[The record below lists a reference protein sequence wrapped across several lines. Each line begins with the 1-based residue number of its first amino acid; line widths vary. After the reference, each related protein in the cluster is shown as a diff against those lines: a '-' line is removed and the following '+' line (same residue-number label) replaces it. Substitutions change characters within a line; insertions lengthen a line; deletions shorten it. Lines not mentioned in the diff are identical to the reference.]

1 MTAKTYATLNPN
13 AIGQDLELDQGN
25 LVVTNLGL
33 AATSNGEASAVFG
46 TVPKAVG
53 HARFDC
59 YFYSNSRGNMS
70 GICSV
75 GLSRPEGAL
84 DGAVGDDAYS
94 WGMRPGEGGIWHNGA
109 QVVAGVP
116 VDERR
121 CITVY
126 INFNSDAGPYL
137 AWFVDGNFYANVF
150 LPTDSS
156 GGFFWLPAVSI
167 AASAP
172 GDVSAFC
179 NFGQRPFPLAPQ
191 PTNSK
196 NETVDSSGSTIDFF
210 DGWYEINTEGIANL
224 YLTIIDEGIVTLGTD
239 EPAHKVYRSKVTNAE
254 TFSIKRRPIVWPWG
268 DTQVQ
273 LAAYGSLNLE
283 NFDGL
288 YTFLVGAD
296 LRDTIISIKLPA
308 AMAMGT
314 GSLIRDAPLIATAIL
329 DNVTCDNE
337 DIITITMKDT
347 IARLDK
353 TLPVMINPPFV
364 DSGAANRMIPLTFG
378 ACRNRVPLL
387 IDGPNRIYQ
396 WHDAPVNN
404 LAAVK
409 DIAAPLD
416 PNATPPQYTPA
427 LNASGMQLATDPFGK
442 LTGDLSSVGT
452 QVVIPG
458 AVDELNGDGIFDSWS
473 GSPSHPD
480 NWTWS
485 NGAGSLIQRLGI
497 FQGYH
502 VDNLANILSAFPF
515 YPPGGKYGDQLT
527 YPGVLHGG
535 KSYRIT
541 FKIYST
547 FASPPSLVGGMLGG
561 IMVRSALS
569 NLAEDAISD
578 HMLPLTE
585 PTNGQGQFV
594 FEFSIPP
601 GADRDLI
608 FIAVASAGPTG
619 GTAVGIGG
627 GIVYDVKLELLGEY
641 LELPLEGMTLAQL
654 FYEVLI
660 RRAQEDTSVYDDTSV
675 ETLDTDAA
683 LTGGFGISYDDPP
696 NILDIL
702 RECLDGYCG
711 TMYTNSGGVIVAARL
726 TDPHDGTVIATFDE
740 TNVDRGIRIEADE
753 AASLTTTEGVRRNQS
768 PAASDSDISSD
779 TDIVPAAVKAR
790 YMKRSQYTLYS
801 SKFPAGQYDFARG
814 AGIFDSVLDDPAD
827 GQVELDRVVGLWSPQ
842 VYDNGDVI
850 TGKRRFV
857 TFSAHFDD
865 PAAVGTGTQCDL
877 ADIGFNSCVEFH
889 YPRHGFEH
897 TKMGVVGWE
906 IFPFSKRIII
916 TGFY

>member
-13 AIGQDLELDQGN
+13 AIGADLELDQGN
-25 LVVTNLGL
+25 LVVTNLAVGDSS
-33 AATSNGEASAVFG
+33 ADASAVFA
-46 TVPKAVG
+46 TIPKAVG

-59 YFYSNSRGNMS
+59 YFYSTSRGDLS

-75 GLSRPEGAL
+75 GLTRPEGAL

-94 WGMRPGEGGIWHNGA
+94 WGLRPGEGGIWHNGA
-109 QVVAGVP
+109 QVVSGVP

-126 INFNSDAGPYL
+126 VNFNSDVGPYL

-150 LPTDSS
+150 LPTDSH

-167 AASAP
+167 AASNP

-196 NETVDSSGSTIDFF
+196 NETLDSSGSTIDFF
-210 DGWYEINTEGIANL
+210 DGWYEVNTEGIANL
-224 YLTIIDEGIVTLGTD
+224 YLTIIDEAIVTAGTD
-239 EPAHKVYRSKVTNAE
+239 EPSHKQYKARVANADS
-254 TFSIKRRPIVWPWG
+254 FSIKRRPIVWPWG
-268 DTQVQ
+268 DTSVQ
-273 LAAYGSLNLE
+273 LAAYGSLQLDNY
-283 NFDGL
+283 DGF
-288 YTFLVGAD
+288 YSFLVGAD
-296 LRDTIISIKLPA
+296 LRDTIVTIKLPA
-308 AMAMGT
+308 AMALGT
-314 GSLIRDAPLIATAIL
+314 STLIRDAPLIATAIL

-337 DIITITMKDT
+337 DIITITLKDT
-347 IARLDK
+347 ISRLDK

-364 DSGAANRMIPLTFG
+364 DAGAANRMIPLTFG
-378 ACRNRVPLL
+378 ANRNRVPLL

-416 PNATPPQYTPA
+416 PNATPPQYVPA
-427 LNASGMQLATDPFGK
+427 LNASGMQLETDPFGK
-442 LTGDLSSVGT
+442 LTGDLSSVGD
-452 QVVIPG
+452 QVVILG

-473 GSPSHPD
+473 GSPSVPD

-485 NGAGSLIQRLGI
+485 NGAGSLIQHLDHLD
-497 FQGYH
+497 GYR
-502 VDNLANILSAFPF
+502 VDNLANILSAFPY
-515 YPPGGKYGDQLT
+515 YPFGGKFGDQLT
-527 YPGVLHGG
+527 YASVLQAG

-569 NLAEDAISD
+569 NLAEDAISP
-578 HMLPLTE
+578 HNQPLTE
-585 PTNGQGQFV
+585 PTSGQGSFA

-627 GIVYDVKLELLGEY
+627 GIVYDVRLELLGQYVEA
-641 LELPLEGMTLAQL
+641 PLVGMTLSQL

-660 RRAQEDTSVYDDTSV
+660 RRAQEDTSVYDADSVSDIDT
-675 ETLDTDAA
+675 AA
-683 LTGGFGISYDDPP
+683 AYTGGLGISYDDPP
-696 NILDIL
+696 NILEVL

-711 TMYTNSGGVIVAARL
+711 TLATNAGGVVVASRL
-726 TDPHDGTVIATFDE
+726 TDPHDGIVIATFDE
-740 TNVDRGIRIEADE
+740 TNVDRGIRFEADE
-753 AASLTTTEGVRRNQS
+753 AASLTTRAGIRRNQS
-768 PAASDSDISSD
+768 PATSDSDISSD
-779 TDIVPAAVKAR
+779 TDIVPAEVKAR
-790 YMKRSQYTLYS
+790 YMKQSQYTIS
-801 SKFPAGQYDFARG
+801 SSQSPAGQYDFARG
-814 AGIFDSVLDDPAD
+814 AGIFQSVLDDPDD
-827 GQVELDRVVGLWSPQ
+827 GQIELDRVVGLWSPQ
-842 VYDNGDVI
+842 VYDNGDVT

-857 TFSAHFDD
+857 TFSARYDD

-877 ADIGFNSCVEFH
+877 ADIGFGNVVEFN
-889 YPRHGFEH
+889 YPRHGFIN
-897 TKMGVVGWE
+897 TKMSVVGWE